1 MYILVTNA
9 MHDTEL
15 LQQTLGMLDYNRFG
29 FGFYVWCF
37 FRLK

>member
-1 MYILVTNA
+1 MYIILVINA
-9 MHDTEL
+9 MHDIEL
-15 LQQTLGMLDYNRFG
+15 LQQTLGMFDYTR